1 MPRRI
6 KMVVSG
12 RVQGVY
18 FRMFTQKKAKQ
29 LAIKGCVRNLDDGRV
44 EIIAE
49 ADSDNIEKLIQ
60 WSHKGPITAR
70 VDQVDLF
77 ELEIDEAFTSF
88 EIR

>member
-1 MPRRI
+1 MLRRI
-6 KMVVSG
+6 KLLVSG

-18 FRMFTQKKAKQ
+18 FRMFTQNKAKQ
-29 LAIKGCVRNLDDGRV
+29 LGIYGCVSNLLDGRV

-49 ADSDNIEKLIQ
+49 AEYERIEQLIK

-70 VDQVDLF
+70 VDQVELF
-77 ELEIDEAFTSF
+77 EVEADEVFTSF

>member
-1 MPRRI
+1 M
-6 KMVVSG
+6 S
-12 RVQGVY
+12 
-18 FRMFTQKKAKQ
+18 
-29 LAIKGCVRNLDDGRV
+29 IKGCVRNLGDGRV

-49 ADSDNIEKLIQ
+49 ADSDSIEKLIQ

>member
-1 MPRRI
+1 MMRRV
-6 KMVVSG
+6 KVLVSG

-29 LAIKGCVRNLDDGRV
+29 LDINGCVRNLADGRV

-49 ADSDNIEKLIQ
+49 ADKIRIEELIK
-60 WSHKGPITAR
+60 WCHKGPVTAR
-70 VDQVDLF
+70 VDHVEIV
-77 ELEIDEAFTSF
+77 ELESDEILTTF